1 MKLQKQILKGTAG
14 DLNSSADK
22 LLADAKEIDGA
33 KLVVGEVPCAPIE
46 AMRAQVDRLR
56 QKAGSSVIVLGWKNE
71 DGTAG
76 LVVGVSE
83 DLIKKG
89 IKSNDLIKPIA
100 EIIGGKGGGPPHL
113 ATAGGKEGVKLSEA
127 LARAVESGTALLVR

>member
-1 MKLQKQILKGTAG
+1 M
-14 DLNSSADK
+14 ADK
-22 LLADAKEIDGA
+22 LLADARDINGA
-33 KLVVGEVPCAPIE
+33 KLIVGEVPGAAID

-56 QKAGSSVIVLGWKNE
+56 QKAGSSVIVLGWKND

-89 IKSNDLIKPIA
+89 IKSNDLIKPVA
-100 EIIGGKGGGPPHL
+100 EIVGGKGGGPPHL
-113 ATAGGKEGVKLSEA
+113 ATAGGKDAGKLAEA
-127 LARAVESGTALLVR
+127 LTKAAELGATLLAK